1 MSKLKNYQQ
10 QLLQAIK
17 AETRQVSLM
26 EVCGTHTMA
35 IAKSGIREL
44 LPPNIKLRS
53 GPGCPVCV
61 TSQGDIDA
69 VIEMVQNQDIILVTF
84 GDMMRVPGTRSSLQ
98 EERSQG
104 ADVRIAYSPLDALRI
119 ARENPS
125 KEVVFLG
132 IGFETTTPAIGITIE
147 QAREE
152 GLANFSV
159 FSLHKLVPPALELI
173 FSDSEIMVDGLIC
186 PGHVSAVIGVK
197 PYDILAAQ
205 YGKPCVITGFE
216 TLDILEGIYMLIRQI
231 LRSEAKAEIQYR
243 RVVKEEGNPIALQ
256 IIERIFKPIPAR
268 WRGLGVIPAS
278 GLGLREAYAGMD
290 ARLKFKI
297 REMEEI
303 PIKGCA
309 CGEVLT
315 GKITPPDCALFGRA
329 CTPLQPVGPCMVS
342 QEGSCAAYYR
352 YTPAS
357 ERKRLDENR

>member
-1 MSKLKNYQQ
+1 MSDHKQYQQ
-10 QLLQAIK
+10 HLLQAIQ
-17 AETRQVSLM
+17 AETGQVSLM

-35 IAKSGIREL
+35 IARSGIRAL
-44 LPPNIKLRS
+44 LPPNIKLLS

-69 VIEMVQNQDIILVTF
+69 VIEMVQQKEIILVTF

-98 EERSQG
+98 EERSKG
-104 ADVRIAYSPLDALRI
+104 ADVRVAYSPLDALRT
-119 ARENPS
+119 ARENPD

-132 IGFETTTPAIGITIE
+132 IGFETTTPAIGITLE
-147 QAREE
+147 QARAE
-152 GLANFSV
+152 GLKNFSV

-173 FSDSEIMVDGLIC
+173 FSDPDMQVDGLIC

-197 PYDILAAQ
+197 PYEVLAQ
-205 YGKPCVITGFE
+205 KYRKPNVITGFD
-216 TLDILEGIYMLIRQI
+216 TLDILEGIYMLLLQ
-231 LRSEAKAEIQYR
+231 LKDGKSQVEIQYK
-243 RVVKEEGNPIALQ
+243 RVVKPDGNAIARQ
-256 IIERIFKPIPAR
+256 TIERVFHAVPAR
-268 WRGLGVIPAS
+268 WRGLGVIPGS
-278 GLGLREAYAGMD
+278 GLALCEEYADMD

-297 REMEEI
+297 PEMEEI

-342 QEGSCAAYYR
+342 HEGSCAAYYR
-352 YTPAS
+352 YTPAKGR
-357 ERKRLDENR
+357 E